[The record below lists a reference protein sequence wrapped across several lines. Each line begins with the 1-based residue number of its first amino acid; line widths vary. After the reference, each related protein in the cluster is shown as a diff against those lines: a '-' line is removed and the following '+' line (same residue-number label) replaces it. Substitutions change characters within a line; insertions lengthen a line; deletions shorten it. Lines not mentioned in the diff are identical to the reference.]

1 MSIRTKIR
9 NSIKQ
14 NPSQWMLT
22 GGLTLFISFIIISLS
37 WGFSFFYLFVF
48 IILGT
53 IGAAIVKPKYVNTQ
67 SQQKIKDAIDD
78 DVLQMMNAIKLS
90 CDEMLVSEIGRITQP
105 VISGIREDF
114 AKSLNWLWEDGD
126 NYLAQV
132 EVGMN
137 ETRSVIQMVN
147 TLSDDSMKIE
157 QKLQTELDTLINA
170 VNFINSGKEKDN
182 EYLEECLRDKAEN
195 LVQGIEG
202 EIELFYDYVQ
212 KLLIQQLK
220 NNQEELIMDDYFKNS
235 QLGEQFSLVVEKA
248 VQGKLAYYE
257 DSIIKELE
265 EMSADIVGRMQS
277 GALRVMNIFKNI
289 ENLIDKMVDEYR
301 GDNTVALRRLSDSRH
316 RISQLKEQAND
327 IMVTLAW
334 QDILVERRWEDT
346 QEKLFVI
353 KDKVMKNVSE
363 DVIEYL
369 QNSLDDEI
377 SGYRVMADNPAN
389 ALIYKAVLDAEVIYQ
404 VFVGENLLDVIGDG
418 VNALLQFL
426 RPVELMV
433 SREVRLSD
441 SLIKQR
447 RYIKDQI
454 RQAEYQGTWDKVIG
468 KLESNNED
476 LPAYLEDIYPLGFAS
491 FCNSPY
497 IHQKPENL
505 NQAGW
510 MIFMVLLNNQSAEDE
525 VYILAALLLIMHRLR
540 NKYIHPLK
548 SIPLPLQ
555 EFDEIRHIRYCAWQS
570 MEILQN
576 LDMKTLLRTK
586 RKLA

>member
-1 MSIRTKIR
+1 MSIGTRIR
-9 NSIKQ
+9 KSIAQ
-14 NPSQWMLT
+14 SPSQWMII
-22 GGLTLFISFIIISLS
+22 GGLTLFISFLIISLY
-37 WGFSFFYLFVF
+37 WGFSFFYLFIF
-48 IILGT
+48 ILLGT
-53 IGAAIVKPKYVNTQ
+53 IGAAILKPKYVHTHAE
-67 SQQKIKDAIDD
+67 QKIKDAIDN
-78 DVLQMMNAIKLS
+78 DVLQMMNEIKPS
-90 CDEMLVSEIGRITQP
+90 CDEMLVSEISRITQP
-105 VISGIREDF
+105 VINGIREDF

-126 NYLAQV
+126 NYLVQV
-132 EVGMN
+132 EVGIN
-137 ETRSVIQMVN
+137 ETQAVIQMIS

-157 QKLQTELDTLINA
+157 QKLQAELDTLIDA
-170 VNFINSGKEKDN
+170 VNFIKSGKEKDSGS
-182 EYLEECLRDKAEN
+182 LEQCLIDKAEE
-195 LVQGIEG
+195 LTQGIEG

-212 KLLIQQLK
+212 KLLSQQMK
-220 NNQEELIMDDYFKNS
+220 NNQEELVMADYFNTS
-235 QLGEQFSLVVEKA
+235 QLGEQFSLVIEKA
-248 VQGKLAYYE
+248 VQGKLSQYE
-257 DSIIKELE
+257 DSIIRELE

-277 GALRVMNIFKNI
+277 GALKVMNIFKNI
-289 ENLIDKMVDEYR
+289 ENLLDKLVDEYR
-301 GDNTVALRRLSDSRH
+301 GDNTVALRRLADSRH
-316 RISQLKEQAND
+316 RISQLKEQANE

-346 QEKLFVI
+346 QEKLFII

-377 SGYRVMADNPAN
+377 SGFRVMADNPAN

-404 VFVGENLLDVIGDG
+404 VFVGDNLLDVIGDG

-454 RQAEYQGTWDKVIG
+454 RQAEYQGTWDRVIEQ
-468 KLESNNED
+468 LESNNED
-476 LPAYLEDIYPLGFAS
+476 LPAYLEDMYPLGFAS

-510 MIFMVLLNNQSAEDE
+510 MIFMVLLENQSVEDE
-525 VYILAALLLIMHRLR
+525 VYILAGLLLIMHRLR

-548 SIPLPLQ
+548 SMPLPLQ
-555 EFDEIRHIRYCAWQS
+555 GFDEIRHIRYCAWQS

>member
-1 MSIRTKIR
+1 MSIGTRIR
-9 NSIKQ
+9 KSIAQ
-14 NPSQWMLT
+14 SPSQWMIT

-48 IILGT
+48 IMLGT
-53 IGAAIVKPKYVNTQ
+53 IGAAILKPKYVHTHAE
-67 SQQKIKDAIDD
+67 QKIKNAVDD
-78 DVLQMMNAIKLS
+78 NVLQMMNEIKPS
-90 CDEMLVSEIGRITQP
+90 CDELLVSEISRITQP

-114 AKSLNWLWEDGD
+114 AKSLNWLWEDGE
-126 NYLAQV
+126 NYLVQV
-132 EVGMN
+132 EVGIN
-137 ETRSVIQMVN
+137 ETRAVIQMVSS
-147 TLSDDSMKIE
+147 LSDDSMKIE
-157 QKLQTELDTLINA
+157 QKLQAELDMLIDA
-170 VNFINSGKEKDN
+170 VNFIKSGKEKDN
-182 EYLEECLRDKAEN
+182 ESLEQCLIDKADD
-195 LVQGIEG
+195 LIQGIEG

-212 KLLIQQLK
+212 KLLSQQMK
-220 NNQEELIMDDYFKNS
+220 NNQEELVMEDYFNTS

-257 DSIIKELE
+257 DSIIGELE
-265 EMSADIVGRMQS
+265 EMSADIVGRMQT
-277 GALRVMNIFKNI
+277 GALRVMNIFKDI
-289 ENLIDKMVDEYR
+289 ENLIDKLVDEYR
-301 GDNTVALRRLSDSRH
+301 GDNTVALRRLGDSRH
-316 RISQLKEQAND
+316 RITQLKEQANE

-334 QDILVERRWEDT
+334 QEILVERRWEDT

-369 QNSLDDEI
+369 QASLDDEI
-377 SGYRVMADNPAN
+377 PGYRVMADNPGN

-404 VFVGENLLDVIGDG
+404 VFVGENLLDMIGNG
-418 VNALLQFL
+418 VNVLLQFL

-441 SLIKQR
+441 SLVKKR
-447 RYIKDQI
+447 RNIKDQI
-454 RQAEYQGTWDKVIG
+454 RQAEYQETWDKVIG

-510 MIFMVLLNNQSAEDE
+510 MIFIVLVENQSVEDE
-525 VYILAALLLIMHRLR
+525 VYILAGLLLIMHRLR

-548 SIPLPLQ
+548 SMPLPLQ

-570 MEILQN
+570 MEILQT
-576 LDMKTLLRTK
+576 LEMKTLLKTK
-586 RKLA
+586 RKLN